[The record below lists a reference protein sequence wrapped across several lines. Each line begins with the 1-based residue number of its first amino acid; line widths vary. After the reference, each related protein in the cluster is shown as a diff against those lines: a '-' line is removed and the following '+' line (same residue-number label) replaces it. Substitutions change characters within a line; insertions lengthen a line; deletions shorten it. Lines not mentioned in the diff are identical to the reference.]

1 MGDIDVQF
9 FDHTPVLGVVPNPW
23 NVCDTVSDEYTGCW
37 GNTIV
42 WCYITVCMMLDCVM
56 ILEVMVV
63 MVLPTLEIMR
73 CLITPLYLVQGG
85 VQQLLIVELI
95 PMSM

>member
-1 MGDIDVQF
+1 M
-9 FDHTPVLGVVPNPW
+9 
-23 NVCDTVSDEYTGCW
+23 CDTVSDEYTGCW
-37 GNTIV
+37 GNKIV

-63 MVLPTLEIMR
+63 MGLPTLEIMR